1 MTTTNQGGLTMARI
15 SFALSGRDGAAE
27 KGPHIATAITKRSG
41 MPHSCFGTYA
51 TI

>member
-1 MTTTNQGGLTMARI
+1 MSTTTQGGLTISRI

-27 KGPHIATAITKRSG
+27 KGPLIATVITKRSG
-41 MPHSCFGTYA
+41 MPYSCFGTYA